1 MHIFTPKKAQHSG
14 ADVKLIANDKCW
26 IEGNALEQ
34 LEITAR
40 LEGIKLAVGY
50 PDIHKGKGFPIGASF
65 ISQKIFYPALAGG
78 DIGCGVGLW
87 QTDLSARK
95 TKLDKWERKL
105 DNIDVP
111 WQGDRS
117 AWLTQ
122 YDIVDAN
129 PDSSLGTI
137 GGGNHFAELQ
147 RIDEIIDPAE
157 AEKLG
162 LDKNYCQLL
171 VHSGSRGL
179 GHAILQH
186 HLAKFGACGL
196 TEGTPEVEDYFSAHD
211 HALKW
216 AVANRGL
223 IAHRFASKLG
233 TDITAV
239 SDTSH
244 NLISRE
250 NWSGNLSYVHR
261 KGASEVGNGAVVLP
275 GSRGAFSFLVL
286 PTGNQEQSGMAIA
299 HGAGRRWQRG
309 KAKSRLSH
317 KYKVQDLERTDLGSR
332 VICENRE
339 LLYDEAP
346 QAYKDITPVVDS
358 LVEGGL
364 IKVIA
369 RLRPLITYKCRR
381 RG

>member
-1 MHIFTPKKAQHSG
+1 MHNFTPKKAQHSG

-40 LEGIKLAVGY
+40 LDGVKLAVGY

-65 ISQKIFYPALAGG
+65 ISRGIFYPALAGG

-95 TKLDKWERKL
+95 PKLDKWERKL
-105 DNIDVP
+105 DNIDTP
-111 WQGDRS
+111 WDGNRS
-117 AWLTQ
+117 DWLSQ
-122 YDIVDAN
+122 YGIEDND
-129 PDSSLGTI
+129 PETSLGTI

-147 RIDEIIDPAE
+147 RIDKILDPEISDQ
-157 AEKLG
+157 LG
-162 LDKNYCQLL
+162 LDKSQCQLL

-179 GHAILQH
+179 GHAILSG
-186 HLAKFGACGL
+186 HLAKHGASGL
-196 TEGTPEVEDYFSAHD
+196 SEDTPEAKAYFTAHD
-211 HALKW
+211 TALQW

-223 IAHRFASKLG
+223 IAHRFADKLG
-233 TDITAV
+233 ADIRAV

-250 NWSGNLSYVHR
+250 DWQGQPHYVHR

-286 PTGNQEQSGMAIA
+286 PIGNQQDSGLAIA
-299 HGAGRRWQRG
+299 HGAGRRWKRG
-309 KAKSRLSH
+309 EAKARLSH
-317 KYKVQDLERTDLGSR
+317 KYKTQDLERTDLGSR

-346 QAYKDITPVVDS
+346 QAYKDIRPVIDS
-358 LVEGGL
+358 LVEAGL
-364 IKVIA
+364 VKVIA

-381 RG
+381 RT

>member
-1 MHIFTPKKAQHSG
+1 MHNFTPKKAQHSG
-14 ADVKLIANDKCW
+14 ADVKLIANEKCW

-40 LEGIKLAVGY
+40 LDGVKLAVGY

-65 ISQKIFYPALAGG
+65 ISRGIFYPALAGG

-87 QTDLSARK
+87 QTDLSAK
-95 TKLDKWERKL
+95 KPKLDKWERKL
-105 DNIDVP
+105 DNIDEP
-111 WQGDRS
+111 WDGNRS
-117 AWLTQ
+117 EWLSQ
-122 YDIVDAN
+122 YGIDDKN
-129 PDSSLGTI
+129 PNKGLGTI

-147 RIDEIIDPAE
+147 SIDQILDHETAKQMD
-157 AEKLG
+157 

-179 GHAILQH
+179 GHDILAD
-186 HLAKFGACGL
+186 HLAKHGARGL
-196 TEGTPEVEDYFSAHD
+196 VEGTPEAEAYFAAHAT
-211 HALKW
+211 ALQW

-223 IAHRFASKLG
+223 IAHRFADKLG
-233 TDITAV
+233 TEISTV
-239 SDTSH
+239 SDSSH

-250 NWSGNLSYVHR
+250 NWQGQPHYVHR

-275 GSRGAFSFLVL
+275 GSRGAFSFLVQ
-286 PTGNQEQSGMAIA
+286 PTGNQEDSGMAIA

-309 KAKSRLSH
+309 KAKARLSH
-317 KYKVQDLERTDLGSR
+317 KYKVQDLQRTDLGSR

-358 LVEGGL
+358 LVETGL
-364 IKVIA
+364 VKVIA

-381 RG
+381 RA